1 MKHSTLFGFFVSILL
16 IVLGSGCQQTAD
28 AESVVNAAQPVA
40 VAAIATEALP
50 TLAASATPLPSPS
63 ATWTPSATATM
74 PPTLTPQPTQTATP
88 TATPTATLTPTAVPI
103 NRQCPDPA
111 PLRPAYTRNFLAA
124 DPWPQPVDEPLA
136 HFDFVKPVP
145 GGGRTIINKT
155 FPYGSDGDGR
165 YLIHNGIDIAGELGL
180 PVLAVADGTVVVAQ
194 ADEAALYGWRCDW
207 YGHLVVLELDQTWQ
221 GQPVY
226 ALYGHVLGLSVEVG
240 QHVSQGDPV
249 AEVGIGGAATVPH
262 LHFEVR
268 VGSNEFGSTR
278 NPMLWIDPGPT
289 RGVVAGRLVDPQG
302 RPWQGVV
309 VTLIGPDGSDSEFV
323 NTFSYQGDPQN
334 LINPDELLAE
344 NFVFADVR
352 PGAYTLYAKVQ
363 GVEYRQPVQ
372 VIEGQ
377 LTVVELVTE
386 PYKTPTPTPE
396 ASPTPQ
402 LSPTPEAT
410 PVPEITPTAVPSETS
425 EP

>member
-1 MKHSTLFGFFVSILL
+1 MKRSTLVYLSISFLL
-16 IVLGSGCQQTAD
+16 ILLGSGCQQP
-28 AESVVNAAQPVA
+28 AEAQPAADDVA
-40 VAAIATEALP
+40 AVAIAAIATEPLP
-50 TLAASATPLPSPS
+50 TLAPSATPIALPS
-63 ATWTPSATATM
+63 ATVEPSATA
-74 PPTLTPQPTQTATP
+74 PPPATLTPQPTQTDTP
-88 TATPTATLTPTAVPI
+88 TAIPTETATPTAVPI
-103 NRQCPDPA
+103 NRRCPETSQV
-111 PLRPAYTRNFLAA
+111 RPAYTRYFLAA
-124 DPWPQPVDEPLA
+124 DAWPQPQGEPLS

-165 YLIHNGIDIAGELGL
+165 YLIHNGIDIAGALGL

-194 ADEAALYGWRCDW
+194 ADEFELYGWRCNW

-221 GQPVY
+221 GQPVF
-226 ALYGHVLGLSVEVG
+226 ALYGHVLNFNLEVG
-240 QHVSQGDPV
+240 QRVQQGEPI

-278 NPMLWIDPGPT
+278 NPILWLDPGPT
-289 RGVVAGRLVDPQG
+289 RGVLAGRLIDPQG

-309 VTLIGPDGSDSEFV
+309 VTLIDGSADEPEFI

-344 NFVFADVR
+344 NFVFADMR
-352 PGAYTLYAKVQ
+352 PGEYTLYVKLQ
-363 GVEYRQPVQ
+363 GLEYRQPVR
-372 VIEGQ
+372 VTEGE
-377 LTVVELVTE
+377 LTVVELITE

-396 ASPTPQ
+396 V
-402 LSPTPEAT
+402 SPTPEMT
-410 PVPEITPTAVPSETS
+410 ETAVSE
-425 EP
+425 EDN